1 MNKEEASQGKAME
14 GQPPEVSESLHPI
27 EKIEAKKL
35 DEKEI
40 LSCALASNP
49 LKKLAESLRSN

>member
-1 MNKEEASQGKAME
+1 ME
-14 GQPPEVSESLHPI
+14 GQPPELGKSLHPI
-27 EKIEAKKL
+27 EKIEAEKL